1 MGSISWQSIIAVDCY
16 IIAGIIQ
23 ALLVVNNPSYTP
35 TKWAGTLFTI
45 LTVVVVVAFNTF
57 GATHLPFAEGIFA
70 TCRVFAFVPIIVTLW
85 VIVSPKSS
93 WSDVFVNFRDYTGT
107 WPSTGL
113 SVMVGQISC
122 MFVTLGSD
130 AVAHLAEEV
139 EDAAI
144 VVPQGMMWSYI
155 LVKTSCSKYDTAA
168 DT

>member
-1 MGSISWQSIIAVDCY
+1 MASISWQSIIAVDCY
-16 IIAGIIQ
+16 IISDIIQ
-23 ALLVVNNPSYTP
+23 ALLVVNNPAYTP

-85 VIVSPKSS
+85 VMVSPKSS
-93 WSDVFVNFRDYTGT
+93 AAEVFVHFRDHTGT

-113 SVMVGQISC
+113 SVLVGQISC

-155 LVKTSCSKYDTAA
+155 LVSELLAKSDIRN
-168 DT
+168 

>member
-1 MGSISWQSIIAVDCY
+1 MASISWQSIIAVDCY
-16 IIAGIIQ
+16 IISDIIQ
-23 ALLVVNNPSYTP
+23 ALLVVNNPNYNP
-35 TKWAGTLFTI
+35 TRWAGTLFTI
-45 LTVVVVVAFNTF
+45 LTVIFVVAFNTF

-70 TCRVFAFVPIIVTLW
+70 TCRVFAFAPLIVTLW
-85 VIVSPKSS
+85 VMVTPKL
-93 WSDVFVNFRDYTGT
+93 DPAEVFVNFRDHTGT

-113 SVMVGQISC
+113 SALVGQISC

-155 LVKTSCSKYDTAA
+155 LVSKTVLMPQL
-168 DT
+168 